1 VLHPGE
7 RQVISSFVNH
17 VWLLREIILSTRALK
32 VAVVMNGVGTQ
43 HVHLQD

>member
-1 VLHPGE
+1 VLHHGD

-17 VWLLREIILSTRALK
+17 VWLMRDVTSHKAVK

-43 HVHLQD
+43 RVDKLE